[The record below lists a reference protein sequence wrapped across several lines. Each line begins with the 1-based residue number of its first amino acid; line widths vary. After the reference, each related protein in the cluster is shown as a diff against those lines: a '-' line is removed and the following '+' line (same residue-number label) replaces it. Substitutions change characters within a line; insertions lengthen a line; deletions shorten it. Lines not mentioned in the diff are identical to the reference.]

1 MEEALMK
8 SILNFGIFPAVTI
21 YLVFL
26 IIKDFRDEIKYLK
39 SSTDKNYKEISN
51 QYFEISKSVEE
62 LVHIN
67 EQMQNYIMN
76 YLNSLLIKLLDVL
89 DDIDDKKNY

>member
-26 IIKDFRDEIKYLK
+26 IIKDFRDEIKSLK